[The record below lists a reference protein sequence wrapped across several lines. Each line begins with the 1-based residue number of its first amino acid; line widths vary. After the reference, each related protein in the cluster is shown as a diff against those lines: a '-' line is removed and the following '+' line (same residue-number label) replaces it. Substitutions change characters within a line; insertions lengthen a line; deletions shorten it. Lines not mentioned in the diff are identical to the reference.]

1 MQVAVCKPQ
10 STCVGK
16 WHARLHAP
24 EQEYGGK
31 VRASEHVGHTV
42 LWAEGFKAIRAAEGF
57 ITFAHTAQLASAMSR
72 AISWTRYLSDV

>member
-1 MQVAVCKPQ
+1 
-10 STCVGK
+10 
-16 WHARLHAP
+16 
-24 EQEYGGK
+24 
-31 VRASEHVGHTV
+31 VRASEHVRHTV